1 MMTYSP
7 HASARRHVS
16 PARDAFDIARQLVD
30 SAVPDLADIAA
41 VEVSDALFDERSAL
55 LEAGAC
61 QGFRRAAFR
70 AVCGHGSRC
79 AYRIGEVSRIPSG
92 TPYRRTLSDRRPRVI
107 ASLPPQAHW
116 LARDPVRAPLMH
128 QDRVHSL
135 MVVPLVAHRV
145 VLGLVAFYR
154 CNGSSPFG
162 KADLRAAAR
171 LAGQAARM
179 LDDVHRDLREQ
190 AMGRILQHALLA
202 RPPHLTA
209 VEDVRGHVP
218 ADGAPGG
225 WFDVIPLPGTRVGL
239 SVGSTGGRGIAAA
252 AVMSQ
257 QKARVAALAAL
268 DVEPVEA
275 LTHSL
280 RPSTVTATPP
290 PVDGSA
296 ADRSSAQ
303 THCLYAV
310 YDPVTRRCTAARAG
324 AAGLTVVAPD
334 GDVTSVGPTASDTA
348 DGDGYDVAVFDVP
361 PGSLLVLSCAGAPEQ
376 RGDAPDDQEA
386 RNGACTGGEAR
397 LPLTGRGAHVLL
409 TARTRAVAPM
419 DIATWELPNDPT
431 AVADARDRTATQL
444 TAWGLPDLSF
454 NTTLVVSELVTNA
467 IRYSTGPIGLR
478 LIRDAALICEVS
490 DNSSA
495 APRTHLP
502 APSDQ
507 GGRGLIIVAHLARA
521 HGTRYTAPGKIVW
534 AEQAIDV
541 A

>member
-1 MMTYSP
+1 MTYSP

-55 LEAGAC
+55 SEAGAC
-61 QGFRRAAFR
+61 QAFRRAAFR

-116 LARDPVRAPLMH
+116 LARDPARAPLMH
-128 QDRVHSL
+128 QDGVHSL

-145 VLGLVAFYR
+145 VLGLVALYR

-162 KADLRAAAR
+162 KAELRAAAR
-171 LAGQAARM
+171 LAGRVARM

-290 PVDGSA
+290 PVEGPA

-334 GDVTSVGPTASDTA
+334 GDVTSVGPTASDAA
-348 DGDGYDVAVFDVP
+348 DRDGYDVAVFDVP

-376 RGDAPDDQEA
+376 RGDASDDQEA
-386 RNGACTGGEAR
+386 RNGACTGGDAR

-495 APRTHLP
+495 APRTHIP
-502 APSDQ
+502 APNDQ

>member
-7 HASARRHVS
+7 HSSARRHVS

-145 VLGLVAFYR
+145 VLGLVALLPVQR
-154 CNGSSPFG
+154 LVSVREGRP
-162 KADLRAAAR
+162 AR
-171 LAGQAARM
+171 GGTARGQAARM

-280 RPSTVTATPP
+280 RPSTVTAPRP
-290 PVDGSA
+290 RWMG
-296 ADRSSAQ
+296 
-303 THCLYAV
+303 
-310 YDPVTRRCTAARAG
+310 
-324 AAGLTVVAPD
+324 
-334 GDVTSVGPTASDTA
+334 
-348 DGDGYDVAVFDVP
+348 
-361 PGSLLVLSCAGAPEQ
+361 
-376 RGDAPDDQEA
+376 
-386 RNGACTGGEAR
+386 R
-397 LPLTGRGAHVLL
+397 LP
-409 TARTRAVAPM
+409 
-419 DIATWELPNDPT
+419 
-431 AVADARDRTATQL
+431 
-444 TAWGLPDLSF
+444 
-454 NTTLVVSELVTNA
+454 
-467 IRYSTGPIGLR
+467 TGPR
-478 LIRDAALICEVS
+478 RRRTVCTRSTIR
-490 DNSSA
+490 
-495 APRTHLP
+495 
-502 APSDQ
+502 
-507 GGRGLIIVAHLARA
+507 
-521 HGTRYTAPGKIVW
+521 
-534 AEQAIDV
+534 
-541 A
+541 